1 VKDDRAMTS
10 DVNMARGKGGKA
22 PSIAELA
29 DGEKGDVAKSRK
41 EVGGSG

>member
-1 VKDDRAMTS
+1 VKDDGAMKS
-10 DVNMARGKGGKA
+10 DVNMARGKGGNA

-29 DGEKGDVAKSRK
+29 DGEKGGVAKSRK